1 MWERGSLPA
10 TIPAQLRTPCRSRH
24 PYAAP
29 RTSLQC
35 VCTRRRNCIEQSS
48 PLPKYAPGNAGL
60 PAYSSKRPQC
70 AKRRS
75 TKAANPVGGFLPVR
89 LGALAGSN
97 EVDSGHAPRFQRVAL
112 KCCSA
117 HVLIGTAL
125 DHALSYLESSGFPVA
140 MAEPPPRSVAQWP
153 AVGSAHHGGSSLK
166 KIAARVTKRTEAP
179 APIPHS
185 SAQAGPR

>member
-10 TIPAQLRTPCRSRH
+10 TIPAQLRRPYRSRH

-35 VCTRRRNCIEQSS
+35 VCTRRRNCIEQLWPSER
-48 PLPKYAPGNAGL
+48 YAPAL
-60 PAYSSKRPQC
+60 PDFPALQQTAPVRET
-70 AKRRS
+70 RRC
-75 TKAANPVGGFLPVR
+75 TKAANPLGGFLPVR

-166 KIAARVTKRTEAP
+166 KIAARVRKRTEAP

>member
-10 TIPAQLRTPCRSRH
+10 TIPAQLRRPYRSRH

-35 VCTRRRNCIEQSS
+35 VCTRRRNCIEQLWPSER
-48 PLPKYAPGNAGL
+48 YAPAPPDF
-60 PAYSSKRPQC
+60 PALQQTAPVRET
-70 AKRRS
+70 RRC
-75 TKAANPVGGFLPVR
+75 TKAANPLGGFLPVR

-112 KCCSA
+112 KCYSA
-117 HVLIGTAL
+117 RLDRDSARPCAL
-125 DHALSYLESSGFPVA
+125 LPQVVRIPPAA

-166 KIAARVTKRTEAP
+166 KIAARVRKRTEAP